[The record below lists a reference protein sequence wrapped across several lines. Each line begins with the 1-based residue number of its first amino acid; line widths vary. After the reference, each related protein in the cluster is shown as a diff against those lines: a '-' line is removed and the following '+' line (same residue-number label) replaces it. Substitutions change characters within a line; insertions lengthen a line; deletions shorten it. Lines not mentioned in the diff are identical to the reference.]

1 MFGTIGVTALVLLVA
16 VLILAGCLQ
25 PVRNVQDHPL
35 PRSTQNLSLEESG
48 KNIIQ
53 RDIDRSFVRSVS
65 GAR

>member
-1 MFGTIGVTALVLLVA
+1 MFGTIGVTALVLLA
-16 VLILAGCLQ
+16 VRLTLAGCLQ

-53 RDIDRSFVRSVS
+53 RDIDHPFVRSVS
-65 GAR
+65 GTR